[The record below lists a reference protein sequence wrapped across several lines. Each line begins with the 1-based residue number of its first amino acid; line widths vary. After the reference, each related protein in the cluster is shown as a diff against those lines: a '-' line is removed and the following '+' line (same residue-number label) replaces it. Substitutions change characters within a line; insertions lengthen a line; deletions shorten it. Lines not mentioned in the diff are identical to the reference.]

1 MRHPVHHAD
10 LHLGVLL
17 DPGLLPYWAAWAAP
31 LRLSELRLACR
42 ACAQPHPT
50 PVTLDGGACEAGE
63 KAVADMWARACGVVK
78 EILLV
83 ALLFWNLWYSAMI
96 RYSVLL

>member
-1 MRHPVHHAD
+1 MTFSAFLV
-10 LHLGVLL
+10 
-17 DPGLLPYWAAWAAP
+17 GLL
-31 LRLSELRLACR
+31 LSGLRLACR

-50 PVTLDGGACEAGE
+50 LVTLDGGACEAGE

-78 EILLV
+78 EILLA